1 MVQQMMQNNPQMAA
15 MLQNPEFLRQLS
27 DPNTMQQ
34 VLLRVYLW
42 RVCARALHCGKSC
55 GTRHVVNMC
64 MVCAGLRV

>member
-42 RVCARALHCGKSC
+42 RVFARAPPQCD
-55 GTRHVVNMC
+55 TRHVVNMC

>member
-42 RVCARALHCGKSC
+42 RVCARAPPQCY
-55 GTRHVVNMC
+55 TRHVVSMC